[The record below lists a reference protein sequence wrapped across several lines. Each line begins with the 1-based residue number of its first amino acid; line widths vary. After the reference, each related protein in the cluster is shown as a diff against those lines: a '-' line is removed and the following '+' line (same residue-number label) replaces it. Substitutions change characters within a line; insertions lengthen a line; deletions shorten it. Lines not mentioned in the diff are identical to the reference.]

1 MEKILDK
8 FFSFLRGILP
18 DLIVAVVILVVGYF
32 LTKLLVKIIKNILDK
47 SKMDFSLE
55 KFIIN
60 AIKVACYI
68 LLVLT
73 ALSQL
78 GISTTGLVAFFS
90 ASAAAI
96 VLALKDSLSN
106 IACGIILLFSRPF
119 VTGDVIEM
127 GNDRCT
133 VLQIDLMHTKVL
145 TYDHR
150 CIMIPNSVISS
161 KEVVNFTAEPYR
173 RVDVTVPVAY
183 DEDIEKVK
191 NVINETVSKNEKV
204 LNTPEPPFVRVDSF
218 GESSMNFIV
227 KVWTKTDDY
236 WDVYHDMYEDIK
248 EALDKSN
255 ITIPYKQIDV
265 HMVKER

>member
-1 MEKILDK
+1 MERILDK
-8 FFSFLRGILP
+8 IMDFAGKILP
-18 DLIVAVVILVVGYF
+18 NLIVVAIILVVGFF
-32 LTKLLVKIIKNILDK
+32 LTKLLVKVIKNILDK

-55 KFIIN
+55 KFILNTVRI
-60 AIKVACYI
+60 ACYI

-78 GISTTGLVAFFS
+78 GISTTGLIAFFS

-127 GNDRCT
+127 GEDRCT

-173 RVDVTVPVAY
+173 RVDITVPVAY

-191 NVINETVSKNEKV
+191 MVIKDAVTKNKMV

-218 GESSMNFIV
+218 GESSMNFLV
-227 KVWTKTDDY
+227 KVWAKTDDY
-236 WDVYHDMYEDIK
+236 WDVYHDMYEEIK
-248 EALDKSN
+248 TALDKSN

-265 HMVKER
+265 HMVEER